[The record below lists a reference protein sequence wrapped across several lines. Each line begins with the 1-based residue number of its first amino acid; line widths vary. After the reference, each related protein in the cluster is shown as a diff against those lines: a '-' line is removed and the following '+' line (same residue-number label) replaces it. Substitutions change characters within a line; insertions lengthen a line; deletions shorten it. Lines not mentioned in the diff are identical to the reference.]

1 MKKRLLV
8 LLALIFVSSSFLKA
22 DKYYDY
28 ISLKTNLLSFWNI
41 GVEFPLKDRYSLELN
56 TRRAGS
62 GFNSEGLRRDKR
74 INIKYHLAIPA
85 LESSMSSAYILA
97 GLHHK
102 YRVRNDFSQEGP
114 RKIKAELNTLRLVAG
129 FGVRYRKFDVWIAA
143 ESAIA
148 ETSNFKIVY
157 DGFGSKFIEQPWK
170 SRTGLSCG
178 LAWNFLSFRKA
189 DLNQNL
195 FEEIGLRN

>member
-1 MKKRLLV
+1 MKKNLL
-8 LLALIFVSSSFLKA
+8 LLLTLLSLGGRTLKA
-22 DKYYDY
+22 DKYYDN

-41 GVEFPLKDRYSLELN
+41 GIEFPVKDRYSLELN
-56 TRRAGS
+56 SRRAGS
-62 GFNSEGLRRDKR
+62 GFSSESLRRDKR

-85 LESSMSSAYILA
+85 LENSMSSVYIMA

-102 YRVRNDFSQEGP
+102 YRVRNEFFQDGP
-114 RKIKAELNTLRLVAG
+114 RKYKAELNTLRVIAG
-129 FGVRYRKFDVWIAA
+129 FGVRYRKFDIWIAA

-148 ETSNFKIVY
+148 ETSNFKIFY

-170 SRTGLSCG
+170 SRTGISCG
-178 LAWNFLSFRKA
+178 LAWNFLSFSKS

-195 FEEIGLRN
+195 FKEIGLRN

>member
-1 MKKRLLV
+1 MKKNLL
-8 LLALIFVSSSFLKA
+8 LLLIILSFANQTLKA

-41 GVEFPLKDRYSLELN
+41 GIEFPLKDRYSLELN
-56 TRRAGS
+56 SRRAGS

-85 LESSMSSAYILA
+85 LENTMSSAYILA

-102 YRVRNDFSQEGP
+102 YRVRNDFSHDGP
-114 RKIKAELNTLRLVAG
+114 RKIKAELNTLRIVAG
-129 FGVRYRKFDVWIAA
+129 FGVRYRKFDIWIAA

-157 DGFGSKFIEQPWK
+157 DGYGSKFTEQPWK

-189 DLNQNL
+189 DLNQSL
-195 FEEIGLRN
+195 FKEIGFRN